1 MNHLKMGLVAHDTK
15 MKIMSYGAMIVAE
28 CLVMSVPIVIILT
41 AGIVILQIYPSTMS
55 KSVLLKQ
62 RKE

>member
-1 MNHLKMGLVAHDTK
+1 MNHLKTDLVASGVR
-15 MKIMSYGAMIVAE
+15 MKIMSYGLMIVE
-28 CLVMSVPIVIILT
+28 EYLVMGVLIILT

-55 KSVLLKQ
+55 RNVLPKQ